1 MGEQS
6 MKHFT
11 IHELRKTCRS
21 RLSELD
27 VEANV
32 AEKCLNHAI
41 KGVEGVYDRWG
52 YFDKRK
58 MLSPS

>member
-1 MGEQS
+1 